1 MINPVKW
8 NGKINE
14 LATIFIAL
22 KDSGIISGSNED
34 IKRFFNPNS
43 ERTKRLFLDYFEVD
57 ITQAWRWANYDIID
71 AKKALDSL
79 ISKRGDAAHRANT
92 AAKKNCD
99 VHLVKRDELE
109 KAIRFLK
116 GLVDATDQYKIT
128 K

>member
-1 MINPVKW
+1 MRYTTTDGPSKDLNAIQD
-8 NGKINE
+8 GSLGDIMG
-14 LATIFIAL
+14 IA
-22 KDSGIISGSNED
+22 
-34 IKRFFNPNS
+34 
-43 ERTKRLFLDYFEVD
+43 D
-57 ITQAWRWANYDIID
+57 ITQAWKWANYDIID

-116 GLVDATDQYKIT
+116 GLVEATDQYKIT